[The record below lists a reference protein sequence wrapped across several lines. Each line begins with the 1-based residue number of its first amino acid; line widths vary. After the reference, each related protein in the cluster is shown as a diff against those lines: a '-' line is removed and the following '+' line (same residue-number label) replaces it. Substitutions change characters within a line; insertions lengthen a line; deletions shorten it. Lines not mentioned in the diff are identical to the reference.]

1 MDLNAYIDIKIKLYP
16 IEQSPLRLPFKSR
29 SRPFRN
35 KSSKSRPWNLARI
48 GRWSFKVTCGHG
60 RFNSPGSAHWSRVPR
75 EPMLANQRSA
85 ICLPQPFISLNGPS
99 ADPGRFISS
108 LVFALIK
115 IVCWK
120 KKTYAI
126 FQMRLSRLK
135 FFSFPSII
143 IITIYYLFG
152 HSI

>member
-35 KSSKSRPWNLARI
+35 KSSKSHPWNLARI

-120 KKTYAI
+120 KTYAI

-135 FFSFPSII
+135 YFSLPPIIKIMYGFFGRSI
-143 IITIYYLFG
+143 
-152 HSI
+152 